1 MGEVSQVAE
10 DNPEGH
16 SLVLTQRPTSRLR
29 LTAAFQHKA
38 YIVRAQDLLLEV
50 VHEISQAGKV
60 VNRAMQAVAALLH
73 LNLKVLE
80 LLLATQYLPSTK
92 TTMFRM
98 GNVILG
104 SPTKQ

>member
-1 MGEVSQVAE
+1 MGEASQVAK

-16 SLVLTQRPTSRLR
+16 SLARTQRRTSRLR

-50 VHEISQAGKV
+50 VHEVFQAGKV

-98 GNVILG
+98 GSGSVIIRG
-104 SPTKQ
+104 H